1 MSELLSLV
9 TSIRRR
15 NSLLVL
21 IVVLIILIVLTIIG
35 TPAPRIDTT
44 FGGATVDLRADRA
57 WVFVPG
63 QCVTVSWSLEGIQS
77 LHIDGGGKIGWGE
90 ENFCPS
96 LDATSP
102 IFEITAQ
109 NGDYRA
115 YSLDIRYLPLALIGC
130 LVVSG
135 IVVLL
140 VLAFYFFFTQNLAV
154 AVPLRRTHA
163 MAYVALLTACL
174 LCQTGNAFSIKSIAV
189 AFSNTIISP
198 SWQLF
203 GLAVVS
209 VVFVPLIIQSF
220 RQGLRNESW
229 ADLAAVGGFFVF
241 LLFLNLPF
249 GIDSIG
255 HWEEWV
261 VNAWFDGRP
270 SKLSNELIVRFWVLV
285 PHALAN
291 LISSE
296 SFTGYHIV
304 NIMMFQGKLAL
315 LYGILR
321 KLKFAPFYAF
331 LLVILTMVYP
341 VNSALMSLRSFPLTF
356 NMLALLTALY
366 LILDISANPGRL
378 RLAGIWLALILN
390 VTGNESAFALLLLVP
405 SLWWCRK
412 PQSTWQKFNLTA
424 VWYLLPG
431 IKVFHIMLLLFSGI
445 SFYRSDWILN
455 FATSE
460 GKAGDIFNSAIQSLA
475 TVYRNSF
482 APAWSDALAAWEWS
496 VWTGWVIVM
505 LITVSLFALL
515 ILRVNDKC
523 GEVIPSLKQAGAMII
538 GGILLIAPSVGVLIW
553 FEAVSEGLWRMY
565 FYVPIGAAMAVLG
578 LIIILTSPL
587 HDARWRQRAI
597 FLILVATLIPATNR
611 IFLQHDYYKSSA
623 NRKAK
628 ILLEMV
634 ELAPAFHSEAVVIM
648 LSDLSMK
655 QLLENGIVEFES
667 NMLDSALYML
677 YKDKRPRFGFLCI
690 VANRCH
696 PSDISLNEFRLDSE
710 SDFSNLVLFR
720 LYNDLRL
727 ELLGELPP
735 ELDNG
740 QNDTYSP
747 DHLIDTS
754 ALVPSRALTML
765 SSARRN

>member
-1 MSELLSLV
+1 M
-9 TSIRRR
+9 
-15 NSLLVL
+15 LVL
-21 IVVLIILIVLTIIG
+21 IAVLVTFLVVVIAS
-35 TPAPRIDTT
+35 TPAPQIEAG

-77 LHIDGGGKIGWGE
+77 LYIDGGGKIGWGE
-90 ENFCPS
+90 ESFCPS

-140 VLAFYFFFTQNLAV
+140 ILAFYFFLTQNLAV

-174 LCQTGNAFSIKSIAV
+174 LCETGNAFSIKSIV
-189 AFSNTIISP
+189 VSFSNTVINP

-203 GLAVVS
+203 GLALVS
-209 VVFVPLIIQSF
+209 VVYMPLIILSI
-220 RQGLRNESW
+220 RNGLKNKSW
-229 ADLAAVGGFFVF
+229 ADLAAIGGFFVF

-270 SKLSNELIVRFWVLV
+270 SKLSNELIVRYWVLV

-296 SFTGYHIV
+296 SFAGYHIV
-304 NIMMFQGKLAL
+304 NLLMFQGKLAL

-331 LLVILTMVYP
+331 LIVILTMVYP

-356 NMLALLTALY
+356 NMLAFLTALY
-366 LILDISANPGRL
+366 LILDFMANPGRL

-405 SLWWCRK
+405 LMWWYFK
-412 PQSTWQKFNLTA
+412 PQSSWQKINLTA
-424 VWYLLPG
+424 VWYLFPA
-431 IKVFHIMLLLFSGI
+431 IKVFHIMLLLYSGI
-445 SFYRSDWILN
+445 SFYRSDLILN
-455 FATSE
+455 FATSDGE
-460 GKAGDIFNSAIQSLA
+460 AGDIFNRAIQSLA

-496 VWTGWVIVM
+496 AWAGWLIVV

-515 ILRVNDKC
+515 ISRVSDRC
-523 GEVIPSLKQAGAMII
+523 VEETPSIKRAGAMTI

-553 FEAVSEGLWRMY
+553 FEALNEGLWRTY
-565 FYVPIGAAMAVLG
+565 FYVPIGAALAVLG

-587 HDARWRQRAI
+587 RDTRWRQRAI
-597 FLILVATLIPATNR
+597 YLILVAMLLPATNR
-611 IFLQHDYYKSSA
+611 IFLQHEIYESSA

-634 ELAPAFHSEAVVIM
+634 ELAPALHSEAVVIM

-655 QLLENGIVEFES
+655 QMLEDGIVEFES
-667 NMLDSALYML
+667 NMLDSALYTL
-677 YKDKRPRFGFLCI
+677 YEDKRPRFGFLCI
-690 VANRCH
+690 VAKRCH
-696 PSDISLNEFRLDSE
+696 PNDISLIEFRLDSE
-710 SDFSNLVLFR
+710 TDFSNLVLFR
-720 LYNDLRL
+720 LFDDLRL

-740 QNDTYSP
+740 QNDTYNP
-747 DHLIDTS
+747 YLLIDTS
-754 ALVPSRALTML
+754 APVPPRALTML
-765 SSARRN
+765 ASARRSSTDS